1 MVRPAERF
9 TFDAF
14 TDSLVKWVQR
24 GHVQTDQRDVVWGE
38 TNILADGRSMIVP
51 LARGYHAYTKLVVF
65 ATALG
70 HVRSCNRRRKDAI
83 LTKVLAS

>member
-1 MVRPAERF
+1 MVRLAERF

-38 TNILADGRSMIVP
+38 TNIRADG
-51 LARGYHAYTKLVVF
+51 
-65 ATALG
+65 
-70 HVRSCNRRRKDAI
+70 
-83 LTKVLAS
+83 